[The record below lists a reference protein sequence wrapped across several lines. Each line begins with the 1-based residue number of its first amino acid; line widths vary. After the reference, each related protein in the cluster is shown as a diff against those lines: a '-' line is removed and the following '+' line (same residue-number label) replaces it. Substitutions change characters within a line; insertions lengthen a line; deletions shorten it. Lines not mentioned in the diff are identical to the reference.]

1 MGLPIKGTS
10 SLSTTAIEKT
20 HIKTPTRAECEAK
33 APFPPQSGLSAGS
46 ARCLRFSGVDGTLQW
61 RVSTNATWQLLA
73 IPSASPGTVNIV
85 VIIYF

>member
-33 APFPPQSGLSAGS
+33 APFPPNLDYQQDLRAVSEVFWGRWYITV
-46 ARCLRFSGVDGTLQW
+46 ARQH
-61 RVSTNATWQLLA
+61 
-73 IPSASPGTVNIV
+73 
-85 VIIYF
+85 